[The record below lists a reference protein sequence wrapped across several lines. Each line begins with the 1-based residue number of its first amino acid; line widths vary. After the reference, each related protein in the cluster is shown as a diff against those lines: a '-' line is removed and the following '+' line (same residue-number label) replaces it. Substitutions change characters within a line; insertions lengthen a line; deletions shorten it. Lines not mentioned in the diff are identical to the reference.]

1 MLKFITLV
9 HTSDNQKIKYT
20 YILKIEFLK
29 EINNIWQA
37 FCVHCFL
44 KRVIKIL
51 SDLSSLKLV
60 IF

>member
-20 YILKIEFLK
+20 YMYILKIEFLK

-44 KRVIKIL
+44 KRVIKNFIRF
-51 SDLSSLKLV
+51 
-60 IF
+60 I